1 MYCSC
6 ILSFALVYGI
16 LLCTHRYVNIFYCV
30 IALLLSDDE
39 EEDVHLAPNSADD
52 APRVTNLVQESAGV
66 ANVVSSRPSGRVIG
80 VIKRN
85 WKS

>member
-1 MYCSC
+1 MVSYYAHTDMLTFS
-6 ILSFALVYGI
+6 IVS
-16 LLCTHRYVNIFYCV
+16 
-30 IALLLSDDE
+30 LLSYFPDDE